1 MAAFGVSDE
10 RSSNGATLNLRPPVK
25 LIAARVLP
33 KLQPTQK
40 CNKAM
45 PPVACAP
52 FFDAPGQWI
61 KKRRMNSARL
71 DDVALNSGEYSSLP
85 LHSARASAPPA
96 PLPAC

>member
-1 MAAFGVSDE
+1 MISATVPKILFPSLVTSNERYGVISGK
-10 RSSNGATLNLRPPVK
+10 RR
-25 LIAARVLP
+25 R
-33 KLQPTQK
+33 QPTQK